1 MSKELNQRMLEWGE
15 DIKRSL
21 DYLNGYK
28 TSKDYTIDSQNVR
41 DNYQKELEFY
51 QSIRLFNSKKEASKF
66 LMNGGIV
73 YHRYGKREQ
82 FYFFDET
89 SASVLKSYMKLVNS
103 NEDFFYYQPILDYS
117 NSKID
122 IDVIYRLENNI

>member
-1 MSKELNQRMLEWGE
+1 MSKELNQRMLDWRE

-28 TSKDYTIDSQNVR
+28 TSKVYTIDNQNVR

-51 QSIRLFNSKKEASKF
+51 QSIRLFDSKKEASKF

-89 SASVLKSYMKLVNS
+89 SASVLKGFISIS
-103 NEDFFYYQPILDYS
+103 SDEDFVYYHPILDYS
-117 NSKID
+117 DSKID
-122 IDVIYRLENNI
+122 IDVLYRLENNI